1 MLLLVLVL
9 QHPLLVLRLVKV
21 LLLKTLGVLV
31 RIPVLLL
38 VTSLV
43 LTPLFLHHHRCTR
56 AEIVVGILCGSS
68 HR

>member
-1 MLLLVLVL
+1 LLLLVLVL
-9 QHPLLVLRLVKV
+9 QHPLLVLHLVKV

-43 LTPLFLHHHRCTR
+43 SLLPVCWANRL
-56 AEIVVGILCGSS
+56 V
-68 HR
+68 